1 MALSYHIQWF
11 LYDATRPIV
20 GRFSLNFASY
30 ALAHGYGAYLIA
42 RLNPEEDYLDIPCC
56 MSYDF
61 QSRSL
66 AERNLTYSMT
76 RLLLTEIKSKR
87 TVSTCLKCIN
97 ELPIGRIAEI
107 VTSKGE
113 RYYGAKGLILDHN
126 REPLL
131 MGVVRYRLS
140 GLGEYIPTHY
150 IPKVYISP
158 KVFSNKDMI
167 SKAIIK
173 HLVPQLA
180 EYNIQIL
187 IEAPTQFIGVIPGGA
202 ATTGGNLLVQE
213 LSSDIVGF
221 FLSNE

>member
-1 MALSYHIQWF
+1 MTLSYHIQKF

-20 GRFSLNFASY
+20 GRYSLSFASY
-30 ALAHGYGAYLIA
+30 ALTHGYGAYLIA

-66 AERNLTYSMT
+66 VERNLTYSMT

-97 ELPIGRIAEI
+97 ELSIGRIAEI

-113 RYYGAKGLILDHN
+113 RYYGARGLILDHN

-131 MGVVRYRLS
+131 MGVIQRRLS
-140 GLGEYIPTHY
+140 TLSEYTHTHY

-167 SKAIIK
+167 SKAIVK
-173 HLVPQLA
+173 HLIPQLA
-180 EYNIQIL
+180 ENNIQIL

-202 ATTGGNLLVQE
+202 VTTGGNFLVQE
-213 LSSDIVGF
+213 LSSDIVRF
-221 FLSNE
+221 FFSNE